1 MSARGPRFEAKQAG
15 RLTYMTGL
23 PCKNGHIV
31 ERMTD
36 TGTCVECRREGGRRR
51 YALDPKKIIERKQ
64 ASYKINAEEIKRR
77 RRKKYA
83 ENPDKERAV
92 ARVRSAEWRAANPDK
107 VEAQKPLKKAY
118 KQANPEKMAA
128 LLAKRRAAKMLRT
141 PKWLTKDDFWMMEQ
155 AYELAKT
162 RSDAFGFEW
171 HVDHVVPLQ
180 GAEVSGLHVPWNLR
194 VIPWFENVSKGNRLL
209 EACVASQSP
218 LDYLKS
224 SKRSTK

>member
-1 MSARGPRFEAKQAG
+1 MSERGPRYEAMQAG
-15 RLTYMTGL
+15 LLTYLTGV
-23 PCKNGHIV
+23 PCKSGHIA

-36 TGTCVECRREGGRRR
+36 SGSCVECRRIGDRRR
-51 YALDPKKIIERKQ
+51 YALDPQKMIERKQ
-64 ASYKINAEEIKRR
+64 EHYKKNSEKMKDRR
-77 RRKKYA
+77 RSRYA

-92 ARVRSAEWRAANPDK
+92 ARVRSAEWRAANPSK

-224 SKRSTK
+224 SKRSTS

>member
-1 MSARGPRFEAKQAG
+1 MSERGQRFEAKQAG
-15 RLTYMTGL
+15 RATYLTGL
-23 PCKNGHIV
+23 PCKNGHIA
-31 ERMTD
+31 ERMTAS
-36 TGTCVECRREGGRRR
+36 GSCVECRREGDRRR

-77 RRKKYA
+77 RRERYA
-83 ENPDKERAV
+83 ENPDKERV
-92 ARVRSAEWRAANPDK
+92 AARERSAEWRAANPDK
-107 VEAQKPLKKAY
+107 VKAQKPFKRAY
-118 KQANPEKMAA
+118 KQANPEKNAA

-141 PKWLTKDDFWMMEQ
+141 PKWLTEDDFWMMGQ
-155 AYELAKT
+155 AYELAKI

-180 GAEVSGLHVPWNLR
+180 GVEVSGLHVPWNLR